1 MTLANLPPVKPKPL
15 RADTMTTFT
24 DYETYDA
31 LGLADL
37 IRRREV
43 SAAEVL

>member
-1 MTLANLPPVKPKPL
+1 
-15 RADTMTTFT
+15 MTTFT
-24 DYETYDA
+24 DYEARDA
-31 LGLADL
+31 LGPADL